1 MTLIGA
7 AASRSRITVVSPL
20 VDFVAF
26 AVTRPVAVTRRAS
39 KDSPRP
45 ADGTAR
51 TTGTAEVPITCRSAA
66 AGRTPSWPYG
76 AASLPLPSTPLPL
89 ASVGAPSGRW
99 TTSPASGDPI
109 ASSAGVPRRPASA
122 TTTPVVRT
130 FDPIGIALT
139 DARDEGPIVGDGDA
153 VGVGTGE
160 GIGVG
165 EAVDAVVGVA
175 VGPVV
180 GVGLGVGEAVGVG
193 SAVAVGVG
201 TGVGTG
207 VAVGVGVAGG

>member
-66 AGRTPSWPYG
+66 AGRTSSWPYG
-76 AASLPLPSTPLPL
+76 AASFPLPSTPLPL
-89 ASVGAPSGRW
+89 ARGGAPSGRW

-130 FDPIGIALT
+130 FEPSGMLLSEPS
-139 DARDEGPIVGDGDA
+139 DEGAVVGDGDGVEVVA
-153 VGVGTGE
+153 PGVGVG
-160 GIGVG
+160 VG
-165 EAVDAVVGVA
+165 AVVGV
-175 VGPVV
+175 G
-180 GVGLGVGEAVGVG
+180 
-193 SAVAVGVG
+193 
-201 TGVGTG
+201 
-207 VAVGVGVAGG
+207 